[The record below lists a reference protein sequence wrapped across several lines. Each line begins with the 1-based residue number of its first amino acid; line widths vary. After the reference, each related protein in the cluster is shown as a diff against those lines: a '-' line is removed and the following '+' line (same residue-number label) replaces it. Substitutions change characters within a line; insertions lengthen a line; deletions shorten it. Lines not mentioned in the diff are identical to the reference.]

1 MPRASARLDST
12 AKFLR
17 DVDCQDYKHLV
28 SITARDVNPSFQFE
42 HDSDKLM
49 SLAFSRRKQ
58 HIPLFWLF
66 NLYIIIGF
74 STLLASQTQLKIP
87 FNTFHVENM
96 KTMISIQSCIK
107 FGNNIGQLMCGFF
120 IRTLT
125 QPSFLHSLLSTS
137 AISTETPSFLNVTLK
152 QYFSFSL
159 WSLVQLAQIFK
170 TIWSWIKSCTSV
182 LDGKSSGCWLY
193 PRYPFRQ
200 GAILG
205 SQWPVRWV
213 RSKIQPEFRDV
224 LGGLFRKG
232 KKHLLEVKLN
242 NFIH

>member
-28 SITARDVNPSFQFE
+28 SITWDVNPSFQFE

-87 FNTFHVENM
+87 FNTFHYNVENM

-107 FGNNIGQLMCGFF
+107 SGNNIGQLMCSFF

-125 QPSFLHSLLSTS
+125 QPSFLNSLLSTS
-137 AISTETPSFLNVTLK
+137 AISKTPSFLKVTLK

-170 TIWSWIKSCTSV
+170 TIWSWIKSCTLVRLESHLV
-182 LDGKSSGCWLY
+182 AGCI
-193 PRYPFRQ
+193 Q
-200 GAILG
+200 GT
-205 SQWPVRWV
+205 
-213 RSKIQPEFRDV
+213 
-224 LGGLFRKG
+224 LFAK
-232 KKHLLEVKLN
+232 VQS
-242 NFIH
+242 